1 MTRASMT
8 GRNAL
13 MLRRCRG
20 GYEARERRENR
31 AHKRRVAKAEKK
43 WSRMQAAMFNA
54 KIEAGRQAYEL
65 RPRGLNR
72 VPSWLIAAILL
83 GTSVGLIALMWWV
96 W

>member
-83 GTSVGLIALMWWV
+83 GTSVNLIALMWWV